1 MTSRWRCLWGR
12 TGDARSTDTYNCA
25 MSTRKESRNVNGES
39 AQGRRPEG
47 ERSRG
52 AKASAA
58 RSWSAGGR
66 GARLLA
72 EAGWI
77 AGTLIAL
84 ALAVALVSYQR
95 EDPGFSNSVSV
106 PHVQNLA
113 GRVGAWLAD
122 SMLVAFGYSAYLWV
136 LAALA
141 WSARFWRRLFV
152 HRRAAAAEGHRDG
165 VAPWLRA
172 LALLALSALAAS
184 LHFGF
189 SWLGLAEAIGSAF
202 EAVSGRVRR
211 MREAKIDRSIG
222 EAAVAEREATL
233 AHERERLVEA
243 PPVHIERQSAHPPP
257 SERRQKERQVPPV
270 SGLSPSTVP
279 PPGLLDEPAPA

>member
-122 SMLVAFGYSAYLWV
+122 SMLVAFGYSAYLWI

-165 VAPWLRA
+165 VARWLRA
-172 LALLALSALAAS
+172 LALLGLVAAFAALATLRLHSLDATLPGSAGGALGDLIAPYATHAFGFTGATVVLLALSALAAS

-189 SWLGLAEAIGSAF
+189 SWLCLAQPIGTPF
-202 EAVSGRVRR
+202 
-211 MREAKIDRSIG
+211 D
-222 EAAVAEREATL
+222 AASPPLPPTPQ
-233 AHERERLVEA
+233 AH
-243 PPVHIERQSAHPPP
+243 VH
-257 SERRQKERQVPPV
+257 
-270 SGLSPSTVP
+270 
-279 PPGLLDEPAPA
+279 